1 MSRLPLALAVIVL
14 AGLPACSAGDSE
26 DTEGAQQAADDL
38 AAALTKGEYGDLED
52 VVAGMGGLP
61 AKVAA
66 GDVNIDLVYVATRNR
81 VVFGAAD
88 LEALRR
94 ALAS

>member
-1 MSRLPLALAVIVL
+1 MSRLPLALAVLVL

-26 DTEGAQQAADDL
+26 DTDGAQRAADEL
-38 AAALTKGEYGDLED
+38 AAALSKGEYGDLEA

-66 GDVNIDLVYVATRNR
+66 GDVSVDGNDATATSP
-81 VVFGAAD
+81 GPG
-88 LEALRR
+88 RR
-94 ALAS
+94 RGSRGPTTPPRG